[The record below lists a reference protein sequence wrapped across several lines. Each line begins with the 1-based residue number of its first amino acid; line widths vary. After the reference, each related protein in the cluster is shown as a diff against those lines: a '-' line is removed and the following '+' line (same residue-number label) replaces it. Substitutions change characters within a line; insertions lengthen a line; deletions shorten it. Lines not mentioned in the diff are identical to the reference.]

1 MHTSLAE
8 RELLRNF
15 SAAKLRKVE
24 SKTKRIH
31 SFFCRDGVSS
41 PSLMAK
47 LRISERKLESRL
59 HLGKTQIY
67 LVFLSVC
74 TTFELRSKVLPLGN
88 AQINLAFRS
97 LIRTFAHR
105 MNTIFIV
112 LPILVLL
119 MFDLGLTL
127 RPADFRLVVE
137 RPRAILVG
145 LAGQILLLPLIGLA
159 IGFGFQ
165 LEAVFFLGVM
175 LIACSPGGSSSNV
188 FSMLAGGDVALS
200 VSLTML
206 SSIIT
211 LFTGPLVMSYAT
223 GLVGENQSIT
233 LPVGNLLVQ
242 NIVLMLVPI
251 VIGLSVA
258 MWREQLARKMHG
270 VLKKLAFPALILLA
284 SIFFIQNRE
293 TIVREFPQLG
303 LAMTVLILLAMGG
316 GVALSWMMRLSGR
329 EQRTIIIEIGMQN
342 AAQAISIASS
352 PFVFANDVMAIPAIV
367 YALMMNVI
375 LLAYV
380 GIIKSLRKN

>member
-1 MHTSLAE
+1 
-8 RELLRNF
+8 
-15 SAAKLRKVE
+15 
-24 SKTKRIH
+24 
-31 SFFCRDGVSS
+31 
-41 PSLMAK
+41 
-47 LRISERKLESRL
+47 
-59 HLGKTQIY
+59 
-67 LVFLSVC
+67 
-74 TTFELRSKVLPLGN
+74 
-88 AQINLAFRS
+88 
-97 LIRTFAHR
+97 

-127 RPADFRLVVE
+127 RPADFRLVME
-137 RPRAILVG
+137 RPKAVLVG
-145 LAGQILLLPLIGLA
+145 FVGQIVLLPLIGLA
-159 IGFGFQ
+159 IGYGFQ
-165 LEAVFFLGVM
+165 MEAVFFLGVM

-206 SSIIT
+206 SSIVT

-242 NIVLMLVPI
+242 NLVLMLVPI
-251 VIGLSVA
+251 VIGLAVA
-258 MWREQLARKMHG
+258 MWRAELARRMHG

-284 SIFFIQNRE
+284 TIFFIQNRE
-293 TIVREFPQLG
+293 TIVREFPRLG
-303 LAMTVLILLAMGG
+303 LAMTVLILVAMAAGG
-316 GVALSWMMRLSGR
+316 LLSRLMSLSGR
-329 EQRTIIIEIGMQN
+329 ERRTIVIEIGMQN

-375 LLAYV
+375 LLTYV
-380 GIIKSLRKN
+380 AVSKAKGATK

>member
-1 MHTSLAE
+1 
-8 RELLRNF
+8 
-15 SAAKLRKVE
+15 
-24 SKTKRIH
+24 
-31 SFFCRDGVSS
+31 
-41 PSLMAK
+41 
-47 LRISERKLESRL
+47 
-59 HLGKTQIY
+59 
-67 LVFLSVC
+67 
-74 TTFELRSKVLPLGN
+74 
-88 AQINLAFRS
+88 
-97 LIRTFAHR
+97 

-119 MFDLGLTL
+119 MFDLGLVL
-127 RPADFRLVVE
+127 RPADFRLLVE
-137 RPRAILVG
+137 RPRAVLVG
-145 LAGQILLLPLIGLA
+145 LVGQILVLPLIGLA
-159 IGFGFQ
+159 VAYGFH

-223 GLVGENQSIT
+223 GLVGENQMIT

-251 VIGLSVA
+251 LLGLA
-258 MWREQLARKMHG
+258 LALWREQLAHKLHG
-270 VLKKLAFPALILLA
+270 VLKKLAFPGLVVLA
-284 SIFFIQNRE
+284 TTFFIQNRE

-303 LAMTVLILLAMGG
+303 LVVTVLILLSMAG
-316 GVALSWMMRLSGR
+316 GVLLSWLMRLSGR

-380 GIIKSLRKN
+380 GGVKMMNARSK